1 VFGIVHLQAAK
12 LTMIAGRASAS
23 AHDLNRPERV
33 RVIVVIRPAGAIAS
47 RLRRRRFVPP
57 SPRFPA
63 ISFDLCLAPH
73 TEHLYRYAMNATTPA
88 TELCLADEIAVLAA
102 QVDVGTHRLL
112 GCIRRFDESE
122 EWGHQ
127 GARTCA
133 DWLAWRI
140 GLAPGAAREKVRV
153 ARALGRFPAIDAA
166 MASGRLSYAKVRA
179 LTRIATAT
187 NEARLVEI
195 ALAAT
200 GAQLERMCRRF
211 RRLID
216 DGAIPGLEPA
226 VDPSGDP
233 RGVCVRNTDAG
244 HVRIEV
250 TLDPADAALVLA
262 AIDRVR
268 DELRDVT
275 ATTARVSAETRS
287 RNVDRT
293 VPGRLDG
300 LISLAERAMAP
311 APQTGG
317 GAAGGTV
324 AQVVVHLD
332 RAALGPDGA
341 RDAYLEDGTRV
352 SAETF
357 RRASCDSTVVALA
370 TGDSGEV
377 LDVGRRTRVVSP
389 AIRRALSSRD
399 HGCRYPMC
407 SNQRF
412 VHAHHVRHWVHG
424 GPTSLDN
431 LVLLC
436 SFHHRLLHEGGFTM
450 SFAAG
455 SVPRFFGPRGREI
468 TVVPD
473 VPPALFELLPAAATP
488 DINLCGWDGEP
499 VDYDQALDAMCAAS
513 G

>member
-1 VFGIVHLQAAK
+1 
-12 LTMIAGRASAS
+12 MS
-23 AHDLNRPERV
+23 
-33 RVIVVIRPAGAIAS
+33 
-47 RLRRRRFVPP
+47 
-57 SPRFPA
+57 
-63 ISFDLCLAPH
+63 
-73 TEHLYRYAMNATTPA
+73 ATTPA

-179 LTRIATAT
+179 LTRVATAT

-216 DGAIPGLEPA
+216 DGAIPGMETA
-226 VDPSGDP
+226 VDPSCDP
-233 RGVCVRNTDAG
+233 RGLRVRNTDAG
-244 HVRIEV
+244 HVRVEV

-275 ATTARVSAETRS
+275 TTTGRVSAETRP
-287 RNVDRT
+287 RDVDRT
-293 VPGRLDG
+293 IPGRLDG
-300 LISLAERAMAP
+300 LIALAERTMAP
-311 APQTGG
+311 APQIGG
-317 GAAGGTV
+317 GAAAAGPV

-341 RDAYLEDGTRV
+341 REAYLEDGTRV

-357 RRASCDSTVVALA
+357 RRASCDSTIVAVA

-377 LDVGRRTRVVSP
+377 LDIGRKTRVVPP
-389 AIRRALSSRD
+389 AIRRALSTRD
-399 HGCRYPMC
+399 RGCRFPMC

-450 SFAAG
+450 SFVAG
-455 SVPRFFGPRGREI
+455 SVPHFFNPRGRE
-468 TVVPD
+468 VRAVPD
-473 VPPALFELLPAAATP
+473 VPRPLFGLPPPAVTP

-499 VDYDQALDAMCAAS
+499 VDYDEAVDAMCAAS
-513 G
+513 A